1 MIHFQ
6 RFTSFAVLI
15 VLLAVIPPASAQISP
30 WINIISVTYPA
41 CTPGEYP
48 RITFEYEV
56 PIDWFG
62 ITLEWQL
69 TNQRSGLFSTAPG
82 SPSAGYN
89 LMTDYPIPTAV
100 PTGTQGGD
108 TLILHVDMVGIEG
121 VLYDS
126 DEVSWTCGGE
136 EEAVEPEPIPEPG
149 CDTMVYLPPWAVVGT
164 FNQTIQA
171 FWAPGK
177 LTTNPPVVIEGG
189 KTAWVLGVD
198 ETGGYYK
205 FLWACQFLWAPVGTL
220 GPNFDEVWRGRPLP
234 GGPVHSDSSSSGQ
247 SSPSIGSTVPTSFPV
262 YGAPVDAET
271 YTVQAGDN
279 LFRIALYF
287 GVDLY
292 RLAAVNGI
300 QDPNHI
306 LVGQVLDIAAAR

>member
-15 VLLAVIPPASAQISP
+15 VLLAVIPPASAQDELS
-30 WINIISVTYPA
+30 INIISVTYPA
-41 CTPGEYP
+41 CTPGEFP
-48 RITFEYEV
+48 RITFESAAEWL
-56 PIDWFG
+56 PTG
-62 ITLEWQL
+62 LMMEWQL
-69 TNQRSGLFSTAPG
+69 TNQRSGLFSTVRMLLPDQ
-82 SPSAGYN
+82 YV
-89 LMTDYPIPTAV
+89 LWIDYPIGTVV
-100 PTGTQGGD
+100 PTGTQHGD
-108 TLILHVDMVGIEG
+108 TLILHVDLLD
-121 VLYDS
+121 VLGGPYAS
-126 DEVSWTCGGE
+126 DEVSWTCRGE
-136 EEAVEPEPIPEPG
+136 EEAVEPEPG

-177 LTTNPPVVIEGG
+177 LTTNPPVMIEAG

-205 FLWACQFLWAPVGTL
+205 FLWACQILWAPVSTL
-220 GPNFDEVWRGRPLP
+220 GPNYDDVWQGRPLP
-234 GGPVHSDSSSSGQ
+234 GGPVYSDSSGSGQ
-247 SSPSIGSTVPTSFPV
+247 SSPSMGSTVPTSFPV

-279 LFRIALYF
+279 LFRIALHF

-306 LVGQVLDIAAAR
+306 FVGQVLDIAAAR